1 MEIVDRERE
10 KEWLEQMDTILIFVC
25 RTYSLLFA
33 ELIRCPGCIIRGF
46 LERVPDRTPPSSR
59 TGPYGYHTGRPNL
72 SNADDA

>member
-25 RTYSLLFA
+25 HTCSLPSV
-33 ELIRCPGCIIRGF
+33 ELIGCLGCTIRRF
-46 LERVPDRTPPSSR
+46 LERFPDRTPPSPR
-59 TGPYGYHTGRPNL
+59 TGPYGYHTGRLKL